1 MTDLTY
7 CYLHMTKNDILVLD
21 TLETPDYLGEDLI
34 NKGDSGDEDEL
45 DIPEALI
52 PPNPEDQDQLPDQIH
67 PSYPYGNPLSIK
79 HPSSRPQEAGD
90 ITKRGVYEALGYPG
104 YHTDLQDSN
113 VWREL
118 ALDELFP
125 VDEHHEMAARQT
137 QARKIA
143 SGATAQ
149 GATTNPQPTAPA
161 PPPLPGVNNATA
173 TTDEEDEE
181 DEDEEEEEGEGEE
194 EGEDDEAPDESA

>member
-1 MTDLTY
+1 
-7 CYLHMTKNDILVLD
+7 MTKNDILVLD
-21 TLETPDYLGEDLI
+21 TLETPEYLGEDLI

-45 DIPEALI
+45 DIPDELI

-79 HPSSRPQEAGD
+79 HPSSKPQEAND

-104 YHTDLQDSN
+104 YHTDLQESN

-125 VDEHHEMAARQT
+125 VDESHEMAARQT
-137 QARKIA
+137 QARKMA

-149 GATTNPQPTAPA
+149 GAGNPAPSA
-161 PPPLPGVNNATA
+161 PPPPPAPSEEQETSA
-173 TTDEEDEE
+173 EEEEEADEDEE
-181 DEDEEEEEGEGEE
+181 DE
-194 EGEDDEAPDESA
+194 

>member
-1 MTDLTY
+1 
-7 CYLHMTKNDILVLD
+7 MTKNDILVLD
-21 TLETPDYLGEDLI
+21 TLETNEYLGDELI

-79 HPSSRPQEAGD
+79 HPSSRPQEAND

-104 YHTDLQDSN
+104 YHTDLQESN

-118 ALDELFP
+118 ALGAYTYLMLNLPPADELFP
-125 VDEHHEMAARQT
+125 VDDAHEMAARQT
-137 QARKIA
+137 QARKMA

-149 GATTNPQPTAPA
+149 GSGNPAPA
-161 PPPLPGVNNATA
+161 PPLPPSAAEGESASEE
-173 TTDEEDEE
+173 EEDDEVEE
-181 DEDEEEEEGEGEE
+181 DEDEEVEEG
-194 EGEDDEAPDESA
+194 DESEP